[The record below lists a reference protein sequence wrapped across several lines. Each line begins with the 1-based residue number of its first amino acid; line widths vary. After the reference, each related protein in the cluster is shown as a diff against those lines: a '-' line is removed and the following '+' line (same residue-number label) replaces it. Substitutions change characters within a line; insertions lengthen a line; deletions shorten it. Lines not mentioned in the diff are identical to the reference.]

1 MGYATR
7 RQCSAVQPPSHHVG
21 NKATDIIAGQYQQD
35 TFNLNVQN
43 TGQQIQISWILICFA
58 SSPSGVVVTRA
69 EKNIEALFNLC
80 NCLLNIFPFKKRNKN
95 HPHNPYVQS
104 TTKVIKIGSR
114 SNFFPIINFGN
125 VFIST
130 IIFLQWNW
138 KTTVNNDNNS
148 MHNCYFL
155 MYLPEFSYMDH
166 FLE

>member
-95 HPHNPYVQS
+95 HLHNPYVHF
-104 TTKVIKIGSR
+104 TTKVIKVESE
-114 SNFFPIINFGN
+114 SKYFFPWYESVLKYGSEEKDSSFCKCSILLG
-125 VFIST
+125 FIM
-130 IIFLQWNW
+130 W
-138 KTTVNNDNNS
+138 KTREVAFWT
-148 MHNCYFL
+148 FIRR
-155 MYLPEFSYMDH
+155 
-166 FLE
+166 